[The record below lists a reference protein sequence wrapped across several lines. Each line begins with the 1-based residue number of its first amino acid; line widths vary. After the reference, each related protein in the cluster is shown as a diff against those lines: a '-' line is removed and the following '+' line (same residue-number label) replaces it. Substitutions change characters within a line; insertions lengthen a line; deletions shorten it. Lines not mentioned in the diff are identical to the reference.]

1 MPKQIIVVA
10 ISCLNMFSLIFLLY
24 LSKNN
29 KDDKVYPGGNQKFI
43 KKKRKSKIHSAKRN
57 RGNQKLNSY
66 WTNQKKLVF
75 ETKKKYVFFI
85 LEAQLNSSSWME
97 IVRELTPSL
106 TDAFPWTWAKSST
119 NSLFWPKVYRWRFY
133 KFNNSNKFNKLYSI
147 YRAWF

>member
-85 LEAQLNSSSWME
+85 LEAQLNSSS
-97 IVRELTPSL
+97 
-106 TDAFPWTWAKSST
+106 
-119 NSLFWPKVYRWRFY
+119 
-133 KFNNSNKFNKLYSI
+133 
-147 YRAWF
+147 